1 MAKVNKIDDLGTLK
15 EIKETIK
22 AAQDISEIMALLK

>member
-1 MAKVNKIDDLGTLK
+1 LGTLK